1 MPERACE
8 VLWQELN
15 ASKHKLSSFR
25 RETPTAIANA
35 ERQPVEIHSVELHS
49 VELMPA
55 LAS

>member
-1 MPERACE
+1 
-8 VLWQELN
+8 VLRRELN

-35 ERQPVEIHSVELHS
+35 ERQPVEIHSVEL
-49 VELMPA
+49 VPA